1 MKKIIAIY
9 LALLAAAAL
18 LTGCTQNDFTGSR
31 MKNPD
36 SYIMNFRHMN
46 GSDSHTMHLL
56 RGDALTVCAE
66 TTAGSLGIEIKS
78 DSGEIL
84 YAGNGEVVGKFTLN
98 IPHEGDYTISVD
110 ARYAAGKLSV
120 TKGD

>member
-1 MKKIIAIY
+1 MKKIIAIC
-9 LALLAAAAL
+9 LALLASAAL

-36 SYIMNFRHMN
+36 AYIMDFSHMN

-56 RGDALTVCAE
+56 RGDELRVCTE
-66 TTAGSLGIEIKS
+66 TTAGSLGIEIKA
-78 DSGEIL
+78 DDGEIL
-84 YAGNGEVVGKFTLN
+84 YSGNGEVVGKFTLN

-110 ARYAAGKLSV
+110 ARHAAGKVSV